1 MPRGGSKKGEH
12 RGGARMGRPPGS
24 LNKST
29 REQMQTIAIALGK
42 AELTI
47 LPREVMLQAMRHFFE
62 MALTAHTEVNRLIGE
77 GDQAA
82 AATAEL
88 KFERYM
94 ILAGDMAYKAA
105 PYLHARLQ
113 AVMLST
119 PQDRPPASA
128 IAELLK
134 EINATMREPRGLLI
148 NGTAMSVKGNGHDT
162 EH

>member
-1 MPRGGSKKGEH
+1 MPRGGSKKGER
-12 RGGARMGRPPGS
+12 RGGRRAGVPNRRTEE
-24 LNKST
+24 KR
-29 REQMQTIAIALGK
+29 REIAIVLGK
-42 AELTI
+42 ADLTV

-62 MALTAHTEVNRLIGE
+62 MSLTAHAEVNRLIGE
-77 GDQAA
+77 GDLPA

-134 EINATMREPRGLLI
+134 EINATMREPRGMLI
-148 NGTAMSVKGNGHDT
+148 NGTTNPARVNGNGHDT